1 VDAEF
6 AEPDAVRRGCEQV
19 PERSRDHDLAAVAG
33 RADAHRGIH
42 IEADVAGLAQRRA
55 PGVEADSKPDL
66 VSLRPGA
73 GHRSA
78 LDRDRGL
85 EGRGRLRED
94 REVLVGAGVDLLAA
108 GICDGR
114 SKEVAGLGQDRGPAV
129 AETLEEGGRGLD
141 VGEQEGDQANR
152 QAAGRPP
159 RAELAGDEADR
170 HDAVLLG
177 RPQQAGAGPVARL
190 VAFEAELVEAR
201 EGVPNVGFVVDRQP
215 PVAARVDIGES
226 AVGELGA
233 RLGVKCRHGW
243 HNTCHAMQV
252 TFIGLLTLVVG
263 VVLCFGG
270 HRFFR
275 FLMVLVGLTGG
286 FLLGATGVAALTHG
300 RLLDGLWAWVVAI
313 VLGLILGGLA
323 IPFYAA
329 GVAVLGGVVAYF
341 VASGVML
348 YLGFGTGIL
357 TQAVGIVAG
366 AVAIVLIYL
375 FRVHRLLVITV
386 TALSGAGAIMA
397 GVLVLLGKLP
407 FDVATATDPTAVF
420 RSTPLWPLLLVVL
433 FLAGVGAQWSI
444 RSKPAPKSTPIATQ
458 PAAAPVSPPPSA
470 TPPPETAPTEP
481 PPPSPK

>member
-1 VDAEF
+1 
-6 AEPDAVRRGCEQV
+6 
-19 PERSRDHDLAAVAG
+19 
-33 RADAHRGIH
+33 
-42 IEADVAGLAQRRA
+42 
-55 PGVEADSKPDL
+55 
-66 VSLRPGA
+66 
-73 GHRSA
+73 
-78 LDRDRGL
+78 
-85 EGRGRLRED
+85 
-94 REVLVGAGVDLLAA
+94 
-108 GICDGR
+108 
-114 SKEVAGLGQDRGPAV
+114 
-129 AETLEEGGRGLD
+129 
-141 VGEQEGDQANR
+141 
-152 QAAGRPP
+152 
-159 RAELAGDEADR
+159 
-170 HDAVLLG
+170 
-177 RPQQAGAGPVARL
+177 
-190 VAFEAELVEAR
+190 
-201 EGVPNVGFVVDRQP
+201 
-215 PVAARVDIGES
+215 
-226 AVGELGA
+226 
-233 RLGVKCRHGW
+233 
-243 HNTCHAMQV
+243 MQV